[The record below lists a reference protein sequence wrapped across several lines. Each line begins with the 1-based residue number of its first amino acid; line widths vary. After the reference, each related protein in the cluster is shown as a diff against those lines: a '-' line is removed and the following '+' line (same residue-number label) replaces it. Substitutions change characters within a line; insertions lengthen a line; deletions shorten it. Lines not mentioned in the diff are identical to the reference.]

1 MYVHFLYMQGGVDP
15 GSFFFPFWPGSKYTC
30 AFLRK
35 QYNNNIIC
43 HFFKYHTHLT
53 LLISSMCT
61 IYLWL
66 CTPAG
71 CTDSTLIV
79 HASLVYVYQMRF
91 DLSKKKKNFM
101 PLEKTKCI
109 QDKLFLVINQ
119 LSKNCGYKCYDL
131 HLNIFKCIFAKR

>member
-1 MYVHFLYMQGGVDP
+1 MDVKTLTCTYGQQKRHKGTCMCTFYICREEKTQDH
-15 GSFFFPFWPGSKYTC
+15 FFPFWPGSKYTC
-30 AFLRK
+30 AFLLK

-43 HFFKYHTHLT
+43 HFFKYHTHLK

-91 DLSKKKKNFM
+91 DLSKKKKKISCH
-101 PLEKTKCI
+101 LK
-109 QDKLFLVINQ
+109 KLNAFRIN
-119 LSKNCGYKCYDL
+119 Y
-131 HLNIFKCIFAKR
+131 F